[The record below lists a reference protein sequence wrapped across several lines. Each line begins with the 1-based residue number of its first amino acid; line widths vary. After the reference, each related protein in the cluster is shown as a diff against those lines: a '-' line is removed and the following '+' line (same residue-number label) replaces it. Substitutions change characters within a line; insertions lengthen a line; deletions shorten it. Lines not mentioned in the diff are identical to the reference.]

1 MILMFMAYIQ
11 ITRFMGILESLKHLT
26 VEMVVTR
33 KLKPSTIV
41 RAHVRQPRIHDHC
54 RGGAVHEKSCVAEK
68 LDPHVPPLCQF
79 PALEVDIPWMSC
91 NRSPSGKSR
100 SINKLA
106 LDQQPLSCRKLS
118 KRLTR
123 SDRQSKALVSINL
136 SLPRWRGRVR
146 KVGHAALAASRAA
159 GRWSS

>member
-26 VEMVVTR
+26 VEMVITR

-68 LDPHVPPLCQF
+68 LDPHIPPLCQL
-79 PALEVDIPWMSC
+79 PALEADVPWMSC
-91 NRSPSGKSR
+91 NRSPSGKSSNVKR
-100 SINKLA
+100 LA
-106 LDQQPLSCRKLS
+106 LDQLPLSCRKLP

-123 SDRQSKALVSINL
+123 SDPQGKALASII
-136 SLPRWRGRVR
+136 
-146 KVGHAALAASRAA
+146 HRAV
-159 GRWSS
+159 